1 MTNFESLKDKIWKAA
16 QKSDKKKFDD
26 CCDKLI
32 EKAYS
37 DWWRIGWSICPKD
50 IDELI
55 KILDKTAKEAH
66 KSWQKAVKNGDAPN
80 EDVSPGEGFALC
92 ARLVQEEMEKNK

>member
-1 MTNFESLKDKIWKAA
+1 MQKA
-16 QKSDKKKFDD
+16 SD
-26 CCDKLI
+26 
-32 EKAYS
+32 
-37 DWWRIGWSICPKD
+37 DWWRIGWNICPKD

-80 EDVSPGEGFALC
+80 EDISPGEGFALC
-92 ARLVQEEMEKNK
+92 ARLVREEMEKNK